1 MSSFTINT
9 QNTKVDKS
17 YDFDSAISDIDGLE
31 YLLGK
36 TRSLAIEKKT
46 SFKSKKQYHKC
57 IIQLAHFC
65 RDLANL
71 RGTILTLKV
80 RVSRG
85 IQNCVTTNAF
95 NNIAELKA
103 LILGSVTEVCVL
115 VDFDPSH
122 LF

>member
-1 MSSFTINT
+1 MASITINT

-31 YLLGK
+31 YILGK

-65 RDLANL
+65 RILAGL
-71 RGTILTLKV
+71 RVTILTLKV
-80 RVSRG
+80 EVRRG
-85 IQNCVTTNAF
+85 IVSCVTTNAF
-95 NNIAELKA
+95 SNVEEIKER
-103 LILGSVTEVCVL
+103 ILGSISSVCVL
-115 VDFDPSH
+115 IGVDPSI
-122 LF
+122 L

>member
-1 MSSFTINT
+1 MANFTINT

-31 YLLGK
+31 FLLGR
-36 TRSLAIEKKT
+36 TRSVAMEKKT
-46 SFKSKKQYHKC
+46 SFKSKKQYNKY
-57 IIQLAHFC
+57 IIQSAHFC

-80 RVSRG
+80 RVSKG
-85 IQNCVTTNAF
+85 IGNGVATNAF

-103 LILGSVTEVCVL
+103 LILGSISSVCVII
-115 VDFDPSH
+115 DIDPSI
-122 LF
+122 L

>member
-1 MSSFTINT
+1 MASFTINT

-31 YLLGK
+31 YILGK

-65 RDLANL
+65 RDLATL
-71 RGTILTLKV
+71 RATILTLKE
-80 RVSRG
+80 RVNKG
-85 IQNCVTTNAF
+85 IQSHVTSNAF
-95 NNIAELKA
+95 SNISELKS
-103 LILGSVTEVCVL
+103 LILGSVTMVCVL